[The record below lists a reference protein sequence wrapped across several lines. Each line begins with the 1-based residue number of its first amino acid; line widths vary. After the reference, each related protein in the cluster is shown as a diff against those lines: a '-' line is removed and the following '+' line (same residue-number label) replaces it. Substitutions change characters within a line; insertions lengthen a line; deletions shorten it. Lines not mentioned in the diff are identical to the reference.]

1 MKRIEIKVERLTS
14 WELAADC
21 ARATVWKDALGHEP
35 SDKFKRDLVRCE
47 HSPLRTI
54 MYKVE
59 MRGIP
64 SFVSVHFV
72 RHKFGV
78 EHFVSSN
85 REDRNGGKTDITRWT
100 PVNHIMVVNAQEL
113 LFMARR
119 RLCNKASFET
129 RCVMQRIKREVKKI
143 DPIVGAYMIPMCAYL
158 GGNCRE
164 IVPCYKEEK
173 K

>member
-47 HSPLRTI
+47 HSPLRVL
-54 MYKVE
+54 MYKVT
-59 MRGIP
+59 MKGIP
-64 SFVSVHFV
+64 SASSVHYV
-72 RHKFGV
+72 RHAKFA

-85 REDRNGGKTDITRWT
+85 RADRNGGKTDITRWS
-100 PVNHIMVVNAQEL
+100 PVNHIMVTNAQEL
-113 LFMARR
+113 ITMSHR
-119 RLCNKASFET
+119 RLCHKASNET
-129 RCVMQRIKREVKKI
+129 RWIMQLIRREVKKI
-143 DPIVGAYMIPMCAYL
+143 DPIVGAYMIPMCLYL
-158 GGNCRE
+158 GGGCRE

>member
-21 ARATVWKDALGHEP
+21 ARTTVWKDALGHEP

-85 REDRNGGKTDITRWT
+85 REDRNGGRTDITRWS

-113 LFMARR
+113 LSMSHR
-119 RLCNKASFET
+119 RLCHKASNET
-129 RCVMQRIKREVKKI
+129 RWIMQLIRREVMKI
-143 DPIVGAYMIPMCAYL
+143 DPIVADAMVPMCRYL
-158 GGNCRE
+158 HGCNE